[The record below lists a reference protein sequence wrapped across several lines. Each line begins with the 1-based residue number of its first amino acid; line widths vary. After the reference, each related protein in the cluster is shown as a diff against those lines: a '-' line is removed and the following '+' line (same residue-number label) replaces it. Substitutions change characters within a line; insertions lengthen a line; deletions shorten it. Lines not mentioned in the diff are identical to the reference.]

1 MAACKVCTHPERK
14 SIDAALMM
22 GLPQRQVAASFG
34 LKKDSVRR
42 HYDSHVKAI
51 AAEVTAERE
60 RAGAVTALDRLE
72 ELYTRTKRILDLA
85 EEEGKA
91 SLSLAAVRELRGIVE
106 VLARVTGELD
116 EKPTLTVNL
125 AASPEWQQVQTVI
138 LAALAPYAEARQA
151 VVLALDS
158 ADVVPG
164 RLCRELASR
173 RRAACPGLSWP

>member
-1 MAACKVCTHPERK
+1 MGACKVCTHPERK

-22 GLPQRQVAASFG
+22 GMPRRQVAASFG
-34 LKKDSVRR
+34 VHRDSMRR
-42 HYDSHVKAI
+42 HYDRHLKAI
-51 AAEVTAERE
+51 AAELTAERE
-60 RAGAVTALDRLE
+60 RAGATSALDRLE
-72 ELYTRTKRILDLA
+72 ELYGRTKRILDLA

-116 EKPTLTVNL
+116 EKPTVTVNL
-125 AASPEWQQVQTVI
+125 AASPEWQQVQTLI

-158 ADVVPG
+158 AETVPG
-164 RLCRELASR
+164 EVVQ
-173 RRAACPGLSWP
+173 